1 LLNRASVILKQLE
14 EKSPS
19 KQETSNEVNES
30 EGQLTFFVDSNEPVK
45 KTEPIDSTESAILN
59 ELKALNLLEL
69 TPLEEMNIIYKL
81 QSKLKYLERIT
92 FLKIHQLPE
101 SLANKIAAGE
111 VVERPA
117 SVVKELV
124 ENSLDVKSTMIK
136 VEVIEAGLHW
146 IKVSH
151 NGAGMSKEE
160 VERSFL
166 RHATSKI
173 QYDTDLFHVNSLGFR
188 GEALASISAVSKL
201 TIKTSTGDE
210 AGTELYLEGG
220 KIIEASKSDARQGT
234 EIT

>member
-1 LLNRASVILKQLE
+1 
-14 EKSPS
+14 
-19 KQETSNEVNES
+19 
-30 EGQLTFFVDSNEPVK
+30 
-45 KTEPIDSTESAILN
+45 
-59 ELKALNLLEL
+59 
-69 TPLEEMNIIYKL
+69 M
-81 QSKLKYLERIT
+81 T

-124 ENSLDVKSTMIK
+124 ENSLDAKSTMIK
-136 VEVIEAGLHW
+136 VEVIEAGLNL
-146 IKVSH
+146 IKVRDNEIS
-151 NGAGMSKEE
+151 MSKDD
-160 VERSFL
+160 VESSFL

-234 EIT
+234 EITVEQLFYKDRKSTRLNSSHVAISY